1 MDNNKMPVPLN
12 RANIPPR
19 FPVEYLPPVIA
30 DFVNAVS
37 ENFKVYPEMPA
48 AYSLAILSLCC
59 QQKARIRATV
69 TWAEELNLYVCIVA
83 DPSEM
88 KSPVFNTMIEP
99 VREYVADYNKEHAAE
114 IATANDIRD
123 SLILQKNQLKSKS
136 GNEDEIRRLNE
147 EIASMES
154 AHLLRLITT
163 DSTNEALTEMM
174 EENNGS
180 VGIMC
185 DEGGIFQVAGGLYSD
200 NQSNI
205 NCYLCGY
212 DGQEI
217 AVNRKTRNIHIPRAT
232 ITMGVFCQKKVLADI
247 MSNTSFTGKGLTQ
260 RFMYCMPESK
270 VGTRTLIE
278 PSPQKFI
285 KAREKYSEL
294 VKNLLAMPMTNKNIY
309 LNLTPEARNAFA
321 SYYSVI
327 ESRMSKGGE
336 YEDFHDYFGKF
347 AGRTLRMAGL
357 IHLAKY
363 MDINRPVDLESMTSA
378 YVIMEYFAEQTKM
391 VLGYENYNV
400 SAEKLLEKLV
410 DMCRKKHTDLLTVR
424 EINKKVRSCLSKEQ
438 FDDAVEELEIKGYIT
453 HIMPEKNRYN
463 NRNLGS
469 YQVNRIWL
477 NSKGV
482 TIGQNP

>member
-19 FPVEYLPPVIA
+19 FPVEYLPPVIE

-83 DPSEM
+83 VPSEI

-99 VREYVADYNKEHAAE
+99 VREYVADYNKEHTAE
-114 IATANDIRD
+114 IAN
-123 SLILQKNQLKSKS
+123 
-136 GNEDEIRRLNE
+136 
-147 EIASMES
+147 MES
-154 AHLLRLITT
+154 THLLRLITT
-163 DSTNEALTEMM
+163 DSTNEALIEMM

-200 NQSNI
+200 SQSNI

-212 DGQEI
+212 DGQGI
-217 AVNRKTRNIHIPRAT
+217 FVNRKTRNIDIPRAT

-270 VGTRTLIE
+270 VGSRTLIE

-285 KAREKYSEL
+285 
-294 VKNLLAMPMTNKNIY
+294 
-309 LNLTPEARNAFA
+309 EARNAFA
-321 SYYSVI
+321 GYYSVI
-327 ESRMSKGGE
+327 EGRMSKGGE
-336 YEDFHDYFGKF
+336 YDDFHDYFGKL
-347 AGRTLRMAGL
+347 AGRTLRIAGL

-363 MDINRPVDLESMTSA
+363 MDVNRPVDLETMTSA

-410 DMCRKKHTDLLTVR
+410 DMCRKKHMDLLTVR

-438 FDDAVEELEIKGYIT
+438 FDDAVEELEIKGYIM

-469 YQVNRIWL
+469 YQVNRAWL
-477 NSKGV
+477 NSKRV

>member
-12 RANIPPR
+12 RANVPPR

-30 DFVNAVS
+30 DFVWAIS
-37 ENFKVYPEMPA
+37 ENLKVYPEMPA
-48 AYSLAILSLCC
+48 AYSLAVLSLCC
-59 QQKARIRATV
+59 QQKARIRATA

-83 DPSEM
+83 EPSEM

-123 SLILQKNQLKSKS
+123 SLILQKNQLKGKG

-217 AVNRKTRNIHIPRAT
+217 AVNRKTRNINIPRAT
-232 ITMGVFCQKKVLADI
+232 ITMGIFCQKKVLADI

-260 RFMYCMPESK
+260 RFMYCMPKSK

-278 PSPQKFI
+278 PSPEKFI
-285 KAREKYSEL
+285 EAKKKYSEL
-294 VKNLLAMPMTNKNIY
+294 VKNLLAMPMTSKNVY
-309 LNLTPEARNAFA
+309 LKLTSEARNAFA

-327 ESRMSKGGE
+327 EGRMSKGGE

-347 AGRTLRMAGL
+347 AGRTLRVAGL

-391 VLGYENYNV
+391 VLSYENYDV

-424 EINKKVRSCLSKEQ
+424 EINKKIRNCLSKEQ
-438 FDDAVEELEIKGYIT
+438 FDDAIEKLEIKGYIT

-469 YQVNRIWL
+469 YQVNRAWL
-477 NSKGV
+477 NSKGI
-482 TIGQNP
+482 TIGQN